1 MKELKMTQHK
11 DEAGKKRRLRFISSL
26 FAIILMLGCIMIPDT
41 NAQAS
46 SLSVGVSASSVKIG
60 DTVTVS
66 ITVPA
71 GVSATVNVTYPSG
84 TFSFSSASDT
94 ASANGGTVSMTIGSY
109 GSSNTK
115 TTGTMK
121 FKAKA
126 AGSATFSASA
136 PIAGNQDGDRVS
148 VGGASASVRVKNEAN
163 ENNSNKSDSSNG
175 SDTSDNN
182 SDDNKTKSADNSL
195 ASLTLSSGSLSPA
208 FKYSVTNYTAEV
220 ANDVTSVVVSAKT
233 SNANA
238 TVESVKGGE
247 NLSVG
252 ANKIQIVVKA
262 ENGVTATYT
271 ITVTRKESGDNT
283 DEPEPDNTD
292 EPQEQCY
299 DIGGVKMYPSEDGD
313 ESQIP
318 EEFALSEITLWEK
331 AYPYWV
337 NDTIGSD
344 VGLIYLVDENQE
356 NGAWYRISEAS
367 PYEAKPFICFKSEY
381 GYIIATPEKMNETAP
396 AGYTSE
402 TINIE
407 GKGVADAF
415 VKAGDEE
422 NCLIYAVNQDGVY
435 GLYQYDLQD
444 RTYMRYKEAPVVED
458 TQVPEEPTIEDST
471 KVSDLESQNRLLF
484 YAFIVVVAILLI
496 VIVILVVKRRHDG
509 DDYAD
514 DDDFEEEDEEE
525 EEEEDT
531 DSASN
536 DVGYRMDELD
546 LSDERAGASKRYDRS
561 AFLTGDEVTAED
573 AEPDE
578 TAEEQTNIEGEPESE
593 ITDEE
598 SIGTEN
604 QILPEATGTEAET
617 AKQLDEDS
625 TMKEANE
632 QAQEADL
639 GGEHMQQEKSLEVT
653 TNTVDLEAVLA
664 QAVAETMDERADGKV
679 QTVEKND
686 DVVKNEETIS
696 TEEDDD
702 AAVQEESE
710 EERPRKDTHKKKSYR
725 EKIRESMDD
734 FEDEDEFGF
743 EDDEDDYDDE
753 PKKSRKEKKEKHG
766 FFGRKKKKDE
776 DEDDDIE
783 FLDL

>member
-11 DEAGKKRRLRFISSL
+11 DEAGKKRRLRFLSSL

-175 SDTSDNN
+175 SDASDNN

-208 FKYSVTNYTAEV
+208 FKYNVTNYTAEV

-271 ITVTRKESGDNT
+271 IAVTRKESGDTT

-318 EEFALSEITLWEK
+318 EGFALSEITLWEK

-344 VGLIYLVDENQE
+344 VGLIYLVDENKE

-367 PYEAKPFICFKSEY
+367 PYEANPFICFKSEY

-444 RTYMRYKEAPVVED
+444 RTYMRYKEAPVAED

-509 DDYAD
+509 DDYED
-514 DDDFEEEDEEE
+514 DDDYEEED

-536 DVGYRMDELD
+536 DVGYHEDELD
-546 LSDERAGASKRYDRS
+546 LSDERVGASKRYDRS

-578 TAEEQTNIEGEPESE
+578 TAEEQTNIEGETESE

-617 AKQLDEDS
+617 S
-625 TMKEANE
+625 
-632 QAQEADL
+632 
-639 GGEHMQQEKSLEVT
+639 GVT

-686 DVVKNEETIS
+686 DVVKSEETIS

-702 AAVQEESE
+702 VAVQEESE

-725 EKIRESMDD
+725 EKIREAMDD
-734 FEDEDEFGF
+734 FEDEDDFDSE
-743 EDDEDDYDDE
+743 EDEEDYDDE
-753 PKKSRKEKKEKHG
+753 LKKSRKEKKEKHG

>member
-11 DEAGKKRRLRFISSL
+11 DEAGKKRRLRFLSSL
-26 FAIILMLGCIMIPDT
+26 FAIVLMLGCIMIPDT

-175 SDTSDNN
+175 SNTSDNN

-208 FKYSVTNYTAEV
+208 FKYNVTNYTAEV

-271 ITVTRKESGDNT
+271 ITVTRKESGDTTDDNT

-318 EEFALSEITLWEK
+318 EGFALSEITLWEK

-367 PYEAKPFICFKSEY
+367 PYEANPFICFKSEY

-444 RTYMRYKEAPVVED
+444 RTYMRYKEAPVAED

-509 DDYAD
+509 DDYED
-514 DDDFEEEDEEE
+514 DDDYEEEDEEE

-536 DVGYRMDELD
+536 DVGYHEDELD
-546 LSDERAGASKRYDRS
+546 LSDERIGASKRYDRS

-598 SIGTEN
+598 SIGIEN
-604 QILPEATGTEAET
+604 QILPEATGTEAEN
-617 AKQLDEDS
+617 S
-625 TMKEANE
+625 
-632 QAQEADL
+632 
-639 GGEHMQQEKSLEVT
+639 EVT

-664 QAVAETMDERADGKV
+664 QAVAETMDERVEGKV

-686 DVVKNEETIS
+686 DVVKSEETIS
-696 TEEDDD
+696 SEEDD
-702 AAVQEESE
+702 AAVQEEIE

-725 EKIRESMDD
+725 EKIREAMDD
-734 FEDEDEFGF
+734 FEDEDDFDSE
-743 EDDEDDYDDE
+743 EDEEDYDDE
-753 PKKSRKEKKEKHG
+753 LKKSRKEKKEKHG

>member
-11 DEAGKKRRLRFISSL
+11 DEAGKKRRLRFLSSL

-208 FKYSVTNYTAEV
+208 FKYNVTNYTAEV

-271 ITVTRKESGDNT
+271 ITVTRKESGDTTDDNT

-318 EEFALSEITLWEK
+318 EGFALSEITLWEK

-344 VGLIYLVDENQE
+344 VGLIYLVDENKE

-367 PYEAKPFICFKSEY
+367 PYEANPFICFKSEY

-444 RTYMRYKEAPVVED
+444 RTYMRYKEAPVAED

-509 DDYAD
+509 DDYED
-514 DDDFEEEDEEE
+514 DDDYEEEDEEE

-536 DVGYRMDELD
+536 DVGYHEDELD
-546 LSDERAGASKRYDRS
+546 LSDERVGASKRYDRS

-598 SIGTEN
+598 STNAEN
-604 QILPEATGTEAET
+604 PIVSEAAVTEAET
-617 AKQLDEDS
+617 S
-625 TMKEANE
+625 
-632 QAQEADL
+632 
-639 GGEHMQQEKSLEVT
+639 GVT

-686 DVVKNEETIS
+686 DVVKSEETIS

-702 AAVQEESE
+702 VAVQEESE

-725 EKIRESMDD
+725 EKIREAMDD
-734 FEDEDEFGF
+734 FEDEDDFDSE
-743 EDDEDDYDDE
+743 EDEEDYDDE
-753 PKKSRKEKKEKHG
+753 LKKSRKEKKEKHG

>member
-11 DEAGKKRRLRFISSL
+11 DEAGKKRRLRFLSSL

-175 SDTSDNN
+175 SDASDNN

-208 FKYSVTNYTAEV
+208 FKYNVTNYTAEV

-271 ITVTRKESGDNT
+271 ITVTRKESGDTTDDNT

-318 EEFALSEITLWEK
+318 EGFALSEITLWEK

-344 VGLIYLVDENQE
+344 VGLIYLVDENKE

-367 PYEAKPFICFKSEY
+367 PYEANPFICFKSEY

-444 RTYMRYKEAPVVED
+444 RTYMRYKEAPVAED

-509 DDYAD
+509 DDYED
-514 DDDFEEEDEEE
+514 DDDYEEEDEEE

-536 DVGYRMDELD
+536 DVGYHEDELD
-546 LSDERAGASKRYDRS
+546 LSDERVGASKRYDRS

-604 QILPEATGTEAET
+604 QILPEVTGTEAET
-617 AKQLDEDS
+617 S
-625 TMKEANE
+625 
-632 QAQEADL
+632 
-639 GGEHMQQEKSLEVT
+639 EVT

-686 DVVKNEETIS
+686 DVVKSEETIS

-702 AAVQEESE
+702 VAVQEESE

-725 EKIRESMDD
+725 EKIREAMDD
-734 FEDEDEFGF
+734 FEDKDDFDSEEDE
-743 EDDEDDYDDE
+743 EDYDDE
-753 PKKSRKEKKEKHG
+753 LKKSRKEKKEKHG

>member
-11 DEAGKKRRLRFISSL
+11 DEAGKKRRLRFLSSL

-175 SDTSDNN
+175 SDASDNN

-208 FKYSVTNYTAEV
+208 FKYNVTNYTAEV

-271 ITVTRKESGDNT
+271 ITVTRKESDDTTDDNT
-283 DEPEPDNTD
+283 DELKPDNTD

-318 EEFALSEITLWEK
+318 EGFALSEITLWEK

-344 VGLIYLVDENQE
+344 VGLIYLVDENKE

-367 PYEAKPFICFKSEY
+367 PYEANPFICFKSEY

-444 RTYMRYKEAPVVED
+444 RTYMRYKEAPVAED

-509 DDYAD
+509 DDYED
-514 DDDFEEEDEEE
+514 DDDYEEEDEEE

-536 DVGYRMDELD
+536 DVGYHEDELD
-546 LSDERAGASKRYDRS
+546 LSDERVGASKRYDRS

-617 AKQLDEDS
+617 S
-625 TMKEANE
+625 
-632 QAQEADL
+632 
-639 GGEHMQQEKSLEVT
+639 EVT

-686 DVVKNEETIS
+686 DVVKSEETIS

-702 AAVQEESE
+702 VAVQEESE
-710 EERPRKDTHKKKSYR
+710 EERPRKNTHKKRSYR
-725 EKIRESMDD
+725 EKIREAMDD
-734 FEDEDEFGF
+734 FEDEDDFDSE
-743 EDDEDDYDDE
+743 EDEEDYDDE
-753 PKKSRKEKKEKHG
+753 LKKSRKEKKEKHG

>member
-11 DEAGKKRRLRFISSL
+11 DEAGKKRRLRFLSSL
-26 FAIILMLGCIMIPDT
+26 FAIVLMLGCIMIPDT

-163 ENNSNKSDSSNG
+163 EDNSNKSDNSNG

-208 FKYSVTNYTAEV
+208 FKYNVTNYTAEV

-299 DIGGVKMYPSEDGD
+299 DIGGVKMYPFEDGD

-318 EEFALSEITLWEK
+318 EGFALSEITLWEK

-367 PYEAKPFICFKSEY
+367 PYEANPFICFKSEY

-444 RTYMRYKEAPVVED
+444 RTYMRYKEAPVAED

-509 DDYAD
+509 DDYED
-514 DDDFEEEDEEE
+514 DDDYEEDDEEE

-536 DVGYRMDELD
+536 DVGYHEDELD
-546 LSDERAGASKRYDRS
+546 LSDERVGASKRYDRS

-617 AKQLDEDS
+617 S
-625 TMKEANE
+625 
-632 QAQEADL
+632 
-639 GGEHMQQEKSLEVT
+639 EVT

-686 DVVKNEETIS
+686 DVVKSEETIS

-702 AAVQEESE
+702 VAVQEESE

-725 EKIRESMDD
+725 EKIREAMDD
-734 FEDEDEFGF
+734 FEDEDDFDSE
-743 EDDEDDYDDE
+743 EDEEDYDDE
-753 PKKSRKEKKEKHG
+753 LKKSRKEKKEKHG

>member
-11 DEAGKKRRLRFISSL
+11 DEAGKKRRLRFLSSL
-26 FAIILMLGCIMIPDT
+26 FAIVLMLGCIMIPDT

-208 FKYSVTNYTAEV
+208 FKYNVTNYTAEV

-318 EEFALSEITLWEK
+318 EGFALSEITLWEK

-344 VGLIYLVDENQE
+344 VGLIYLVDENKE

-367 PYEAKPFICFKSEY
+367 PYEANPFICFKSEY

-444 RTYMRYKEAPVVED
+444 RTYMRYKEAPVAED

-509 DDYAD
+509 DDYED
-514 DDDFEEEDEEE
+514 DDDYEEEE

-536 DVGYRMDELD
+536 DVGYHEDELD
-546 LSDERAGASKRYDRS
+546 LSDERVGASKRYDRS

-617 AKQLDEDS
+617 S
-625 TMKEANE
+625 
-632 QAQEADL
+632 
-639 GGEHMQQEKSLEVT
+639 EVT

-686 DVVKNEETIS
+686 DVVKSEETIS

-702 AAVQEESE
+702 VAVQEESE

-725 EKIRESMDD
+725 EKIREAMDD
-734 FEDEDEFGF
+734 FEDEDDFDSE
-743 EDDEDDYDDE
+743 EDEEDYDDE
-753 PKKSRKEKKEKHG
+753 LKKSRKEKKEKHG

>member
-11 DEAGKKRRLRFISSL
+11 DEAGKKRRLRFLSSL

-208 FKYSVTNYTAEV
+208 FKYNVTNYTAEV

-271 ITVTRKESGDNT
+271 ITVTRKESGDTTDDNT

-318 EEFALSEITLWEK
+318 EGFALSEITLWEK

-344 VGLIYLVDENQE
+344 VGLIYLVDENKE

-367 PYEAKPFICFKSEY
+367 PYEANPFICFKSEY

-444 RTYMRYKEAPVVED
+444 RTYMRYKEAPVAED

-509 DDYAD
+509 DDYED
-514 DDDFEEEDEEE
+514 DDDYEEEDEEE

-536 DVGYRMDELD
+536 DVGYHEDELD

-598 SIGTEN
+598 STNAEN
-604 QILPEATGTEAET
+604 PIVSEAAVTEAET
-617 AKQLDEDS
+617 S
-625 TMKEANE
+625 
-632 QAQEADL
+632 
-639 GGEHMQQEKSLEVT
+639 GVT

-686 DVVKNEETIS
+686 DVVKSEETIS

-702 AAVQEESE
+702 VAVQEESE

-725 EKIRESMDD
+725 EKIREAMDD
-734 FEDEDEFGF
+734 FEDEDDFDSE
-743 EDDEDDYDDE
+743 EDEEDYDDE
-753 PKKSRKEKKEKHG
+753 LKKSRKEKKEKHG

>member
-11 DEAGKKRRLRFISSL
+11 DEAGKKRRLRFLSSL
-26 FAIILMLGCIMIPDT
+26 FAIVLMLGCIMIPDT

-163 ENNSNKSDSSNG
+163 EDNSNKSDNSNG

-208 FKYSVTNYTAEV
+208 FKYNVTNYTAEV

-271 ITVTRKESGDNT
+271 ITVTRKESDDTTDDNT

-318 EEFALSEITLWEK
+318 EGFALSEITLWEK

-344 VGLIYLVDENQE
+344 VGLIYLVDENKE

-367 PYEAKPFICFKSEY
+367 PYEANPFICFKSEY

-444 RTYMRYKEAPVVED
+444 RTYMRYKEAPVAED

-509 DDYAD
+509 DDYED
-514 DDDFEEEDEEE
+514 DDDYEEEDEEE

-536 DVGYRMDELD
+536 DVGYHEDELD
-546 LSDERAGASKRYDRS
+546 LSDERVGASKRYDRS

-617 AKQLDEDS
+617 S
-625 TMKEANE
+625 
-632 QAQEADL
+632 
-639 GGEHMQQEKSLEVT
+639 EVT

-686 DVVKNEETIS
+686 DVVKSEETIS

-702 AAVQEESE
+702 VAVQEESE

-725 EKIRESMDD
+725 EKIREAMDD
-734 FEDEDEFGF
+734 FEDEDDFDSE
-743 EDDEDDYDDE
+743 EDEEDYDDE
-753 PKKSRKEKKEKHG
+753 LKKSRKEKKEKHG

>member
-11 DEAGKKRRLRFISSL
+11 DEAGKKRRLRFLSSL

-175 SDTSDNN
+175 SDASDNN

-208 FKYSVTNYTAEV
+208 FKYNVTNYTAEV

-247 NLSVG
+247 NLLVG

-271 ITVTRKESGDNT
+271 ITVTRKESGDTTDDNT

-318 EEFALSEITLWEK
+318 EGFALSEITLWEK

-344 VGLIYLVDENQE
+344 VGLIYLVDENKE

-367 PYEAKPFICFKSEY
+367 PYEANPFICFKSEY

-396 AGYTSE
+396 AGYTSG

-444 RTYMRYKEAPVVED
+444 RTYMRYKEAPVAED

-509 DDYAD
+509 DDYED
-514 DDDFEEEDEEE
+514 DDDYEEEDEEE

-536 DVGYRMDELD
+536 DVGYHEDELD
-546 LSDERAGASKRYDRS
+546 LSDERVGASKRYDRS

-598 SIGTEN
+598 STSAEN
-604 QILPEATGTEAET
+604 PIVSEAAVTEAET
-617 AKQLDEDS
+617 S
-625 TMKEANE
+625 
-632 QAQEADL
+632 
-639 GGEHMQQEKSLEVT
+639 GVT

-686 DVVKNEETIS
+686 DVVKSEETIS

-702 AAVQEESE
+702 VAVQEESE

-725 EKIRESMDD
+725 EKIREAMDD
-734 FEDEDEFGF
+734 FEDEDDFDSE
-743 EDDEDDYDDE
+743 EDEEDYDDE

>member
-11 DEAGKKRRLRFISSL
+11 DEAGKKRRLRFLSSL
-26 FAIILMLGCIMIPDT
+26 FAIILMLGCFMIPDT

-94 ASANGGTVSMTIGSY
+94 ASANGGTVAMTIGSY

-175 SDTSDNN
+175 SDASDNN

-208 FKYSVTNYTAEV
+208 FKYNVTNYTAEV

-271 ITVTRKESGDNT
+271 ITVTRKESGDTTDDNT

-299 DIGGVKMYPSEDGD
+299 DIGGIKMYPSEDGD

-318 EEFALSEITLWEK
+318 EGFALSEITLWEK

-344 VGLIYLVDENQE
+344 VGLIYLVDENKE

-367 PYEAKPFICFKSEY
+367 PYEANPFICFKSEY

-444 RTYMRYKEAPVVED
+444 RTYMRYKEAPVAED

-509 DDYAD
+509 DDYED
-514 DDDFEEEDEEE
+514 DDDYEEEDEEE

-536 DVGYRMDELD
+536 DVGYHEDELD
-546 LSDERAGASKRYDRS
+546 LSDERVGASKRYDRS

-573 AEPDE
+573 AEPDG

-604 QILPEATGTEAET
+604 QILPEATGTEAEN
-617 AKQLDEDS
+617 S
-625 TMKEANE
+625 
-632 QAQEADL
+632 
-639 GGEHMQQEKSLEVT
+639 EVT

-686 DVVKNEETIS
+686 DVVKSEETIS

-702 AAVQEESE
+702 VAVQEESE

-725 EKIRESMDD
+725 EKIREAMDD
-734 FEDEDEFGF
+734 FEDEDDFDSE
-743 EDDEDDYDDE
+743 EDEEDYDDE
-753 PKKSRKEKKEKHG
+753 LKKSRKEKKEKHG

>member
-11 DEAGKKRRLRFISSL
+11 DEAGKKRRLRFLSSL
-26 FAIILMLGCIMIPDT
+26 FAIVLMLGCIMIPDT

-208 FKYSVTNYTAEV
+208 FKYNVTNYTAEV

-318 EEFALSEITLWEK
+318 EGFALSEITLWEK

-344 VGLIYLVDENQE
+344 VGLIYLVDENKE

-367 PYEAKPFICFKSEY
+367 PYEANPFICFKSEY

-444 RTYMRYKEAPVVED
+444 RTYMRYKEAPVAED
-458 TQVPEEPTIEDST
+458 TQVPEKPTIEDST

-509 DDYAD
+509 DDYED
-514 DDDFEEEDEEE
+514 DD
-525 EEEEDT
+525 EEDT

-536 DVGYRMDELD
+536 DVGYHEDELD
-546 LSDERAGASKRYDRS
+546 LSDERVGASKRYDRS

-617 AKQLDEDS
+617 S
-625 TMKEANE
+625 
-632 QAQEADL
+632 
-639 GGEHMQQEKSLEVT
+639 EVT

-686 DVVKNEETIS
+686 DVVKSEETIS

-702 AAVQEESE
+702 VAVQEESE

-725 EKIRESMDD
+725 EKIREAMDD
-734 FEDEDEFGF
+734 FEDEDDFDSE
-743 EDDEDDYDDE
+743 EDEEDYDDE
-753 PKKSRKEKKEKHG
+753 LKKSRKEKKEKHG

>member
-11 DEAGKKRRLRFISSL
+11 DEAGKKRRLRFLSSL

-175 SDTSDNN
+175 SDASDNN

-208 FKYSVTNYTAEV
+208 FKYNVTNYTAEV

-271 ITVTRKESGDNT
+271 ITVTRKESGDTT

-318 EEFALSEITLWEK
+318 EGFALSEITLWEK

-344 VGLIYLVDENQE
+344 VGLIYLVDENKE

-367 PYEAKPFICFKSEY
+367 PYEANPFICFKSEY

-396 AGYTSE
+396 AGYASE

-444 RTYMRYKEAPVVED
+444 RTYMRYKEAPVAED

-509 DDYAD
+509 DDYED
-514 DDDFEEEDEEE
+514 DDDYEEEDEEE

-536 DVGYRMDELD
+536 DVGYHEDELD
-546 LSDERAGASKRYDRS
+546 LSDERVGASKRYDRS

-598 SIGTEN
+598 STSAEN
-604 QILPEATGTEAET
+604 PIVSEAAVTEAET
-617 AKQLDEDS
+617 S
-625 TMKEANE
+625 
-632 QAQEADL
+632 
-639 GGEHMQQEKSLEVT
+639 EVT

-686 DVVKNEETIS
+686 DVVKSEETIS

-702 AAVQEESE
+702 VAVQEESE

-725 EKIRESMDD
+725 EKIREAMDD
-734 FEDEDEFGF
+734 FEDEDDFDSE
-743 EDDEDDYDDE
+743 EDEEDYDDE
-753 PKKSRKEKKEKHG
+753 LKKSRKEKKEKHG

>member
-11 DEAGKKRRLRFISSL
+11 DEAGKKRRLRFLSSL
-26 FAIILMLGCIMIPDT
+26 FAIVLMLGCIMIPDT

-163 ENNSNKSDSSNG
+163 EDNSNKSDNSNG

-208 FKYSVTNYTAEV
+208 FKYNVTNYTAEV

-247 NLSVG
+247 NLLVG

-318 EEFALSEITLWEK
+318 EGFALSEITLWEK

-344 VGLIYLVDENQE
+344 VGLIYLVDENKE

-367 PYEAKPFICFKSEY
+367 PYEANPFICFKSEY

-444 RTYMRYKEAPVVED
+444 RTYMRYKETPVAED

-509 DDYAD
+509 DDYED
-514 DDDFEEEDEEE
+514 DDDYEEEDEEE

-536 DVGYRMDELD
+536 DVGYHEDELD
-546 LSDERAGASKRYDRS
+546 LSDERVGASKRYDRS

-598 SIGTEN
+598 STSAEN
-604 QILPEATGTEAET
+604 PIVSEAAVTEAET
-617 AKQLDEDS
+617 S
-625 TMKEANE
+625 
-632 QAQEADL
+632 
-639 GGEHMQQEKSLEVT
+639 EVT

-664 QAVAETMDERADGKV
+664 QAVADTMDERVDGKV

-686 DVVKNEETIS
+686 DVVKSEETIS

-702 AAVQEESE
+702 VAVQEESE

-725 EKIRESMDD
+725 EKIREAMDD
-734 FEDEDEFGF
+734 FEDEDDFDSE
-743 EDDEDDYDDE
+743 EDEEDYDDE
-753 PKKSRKEKKEKHG
+753 LKKSRKEKKEKHG

>member
-11 DEAGKKRRLRFISSL
+11 DEAGKKRRLRFLSSL

-195 ASLTLSSGSLSPA
+195 TSLTLSSGSLSPA
-208 FKYSVTNYTAEV
+208 FKYNVTNYTAEV

-271 ITVTRKESGDNT
+271 ITVTRKESGDTT

-318 EEFALSEITLWEK
+318 EGFALSEITLWEK

-344 VGLIYLVDENQE
+344 VGLIYLVDENKE

-367 PYEAKPFICFKSEY
+367 PYEANPFICFKSEY

-444 RTYMRYKEAPVVED
+444 RTYMRYKETPVAED

-496 VIVILVVKRRHDG
+496 VIVVLVVKRRHDG
-509 DDYAD
+509 DDYED
-514 DDDFEEEDEEE
+514 DDDYEEEE

-546 LSDERAGASKRYDRS
+546 LSDERVGASKRYDRS

-604 QILPEATGTEAET
+604 QILPEATGTEAEN
-617 AKQLDEDS
+617 S
-625 TMKEANE
+625 
-632 QAQEADL
+632 
-639 GGEHMQQEKSLEVT
+639 EVT

-686 DVVKNEETIS
+686 DVVKSEETIS

-702 AAVQEESE
+702 VAVQEESE

-725 EKIRESMDD
+725 EKIREAMDD
-734 FEDEDEFGF
+734 FEDEDDFDSE
-743 EDDEDDYDDE
+743 EDEEDYDDE
-753 PKKSRKEKKEKHG
+753 LKKSRKEKKEKHG

>member
-11 DEAGKKRRLRFISSL
+11 DEAGKKRRLRFLSSL

-175 SDTSDNN
+175 SDASDNN

-208 FKYSVTNYTAEV
+208 FKYNVTNYTAEV

-271 ITVTRKESGDNT
+271 ITVTRKESGDTTDDNT

-299 DIGGVKMYPSEDGD
+299 DIGGIKMYPSEDGD

-318 EEFALSEITLWEK
+318 EGFALSEITLWEK

-344 VGLIYLVDENQE
+344 VGLIYLVDENKE

-367 PYEAKPFICFKSEY
+367 PYEANPFICFKSEY

-444 RTYMRYKEAPVVED
+444 RTYMRYKEAPVAED

-509 DDYAD
+509 DDYED
-514 DDDFEEEDEEE
+514 DDDYEEEDEEE

-531 DSASN
+531 DSVSN
-536 DVGYRMDELD
+536 DVGYHEDELD
-546 LSDERAGASKRYDRS
+546 LSDERVGASKRYDRS

-598 SIGTEN
+598 STSAEN
-604 QILPEATGTEAET
+604 PIVSEAAVTEAET
-617 AKQLDEDS
+617 S
-625 TMKEANE
+625 
-632 QAQEADL
+632 
-639 GGEHMQQEKSLEVT
+639 EVT

-686 DVVKNEETIS
+686 DVVKSEETIS

-702 AAVQEESE
+702 VAVQEESE

-725 EKIRESMDD
+725 EKIREAMDD
-734 FEDEDEFGF
+734 FEDEDDFDSE
-743 EDDEDDYDDE
+743 EDEEDYDDE
-753 PKKSRKEKKEKHG
+753 LKKSRKEKKEKHG

>member
-11 DEAGKKRRLRFISSL
+11 DEAGKKRRLRFLSSL
-26 FAIILMLGCIMIPDT
+26 FAIVLMLGCIMIPDT

-208 FKYSVTNYTAEV
+208 FKYNVTNYTAEV

-318 EEFALSEITLWEK
+318 EGFALSEITLWEK

-344 VGLIYLVDENQE
+344 VGLIYLVDENKE

-367 PYEAKPFICFKSEY
+367 PYEANPFICFKSEY

-444 RTYMRYKEAPVVED
+444 RTYMRYKEAPVAED

-509 DDYAD
+509 DDYED
-514 DDDFEEEDEEE
+514 DDDYEEEDEEE

-536 DVGYRMDELD
+536 DVGYHEDELD
-546 LSDERAGASKRYDRS
+546 LSDERVGASKRYDRS

-617 AKQLDEDS
+617 S
-625 TMKEANE
+625 
-632 QAQEADL
+632 
-639 GGEHMQQEKSLEVT
+639 EVT

-686 DVVKNEETIS
+686 DVVKSEETIS

-702 AAVQEESE
+702 VAVQEESE

-725 EKIRESMDD
+725 EKIREAMDD
-734 FEDEDEFGF
+734 FEDEDDFDSE
-743 EDDEDDYDDE
+743 EDEEDYDDE
-753 PKKSRKEKKEKHG
+753 LKKSRKEKKEKHG

>member
-318 EEFALSEITLWEK
+318 EGFALSEITLWEK

-367 PYEAKPFICFKSEY
+367 PYEANTFICFKSEY
-381 GYIIATPEKMNETAP
+381 GYIIATPEKMNETVP

-444 RTYMRYKEAPVVED
+444 RTYMRYKEAPVAED
-458 TQVPEEPTIEDST
+458 TQVTEEPTIEDST

-514 DDDFEEEDEEE
+514 DDDYEEEDEEE

-578 TAEEQTNIEGEPESE
+578 TAEEQTNIEVEPELE

-598 SIGTEN
+598 STSAEN
-604 QILPEATGTEAET
+604 PIVSEAAVTEAET
-617 AKQLDEDS
+617 S
-625 TMKEANE
+625 
-632 QAQEADL
+632 
-639 GGEHMQQEKSLEVT
+639 EVT

-686 DVVKNEETIS
+686 DVVKSEETIS

-702 AAVQEESE
+702 VAVQEESE

-725 EKIRESMDD
+725 EKIREAMDD
-734 FEDEDEFGF
+734 FEDEDDFDSE
-743 EDDEDDYDDE
+743 EDEEDYDDE
-753 PKKSRKEKKEKHG
+753 LKKSRKEKKEKHG
-766 FFGRKKKKDE
+766 FFGRKKKNDE
-776 DEDDDIE
+776 DEGDDIE

>member
-11 DEAGKKRRLRFISSL
+11 DEAGKKRRLRFLSSL

-163 ENNSNKSDSSNG
+163 EDNSNKSDNSNG

-208 FKYSVTNYTAEV
+208 FKYNVTNYTAEV

-318 EEFALSEITLWEK
+318 EGFALSEITLWEK

-344 VGLIYLVDENQE
+344 VGLIYLVDENKE

-367 PYEAKPFICFKSEY
+367 PYEANPFICFKSEY

-422 NCLIYAVNQDGVY
+422 NCLIYAVNQNGVY

-444 RTYMRYKEAPVVED
+444 RTYMRYKEAPVAED

-509 DDYAD
+509 DDYED
-514 DDDFEEEDEEE
+514 DDDYEEED

-536 DVGYRMDELD
+536 DVGYHEDELD
-546 LSDERAGASKRYDRS
+546 LSDERVGASKRYDRS

-617 AKQLDEDS
+617 S
-625 TMKEANE
+625 
-632 QAQEADL
+632 
-639 GGEHMQQEKSLEVT
+639 EVT

-686 DVVKNEETIS
+686 DVVKSEETIS

-702 AAVQEESE
+702 VAVQEESE

-725 EKIRESMDD
+725 EKIREAMDD
-734 FEDEDEFGF
+734 FEDEDDFDSE
-743 EDDEDDYDDE
+743 EDEEDYDDE
-753 PKKSRKEKKEKHG
+753 LKKSRKEKKEKHG

>member
-11 DEAGKKRRLRFISSL
+11 DEAGKKRRLRFLSSL

-175 SDTSDNN
+175 SDASDNN

-208 FKYSVTNYTAEV
+208 FKYNVTNYTAEV

-271 ITVTRKESGDNT
+271 ITVTRKESDDTTDDNT

-299 DIGGVKMYPSEDGD
+299 DIGGVKMYPFEDGD

-318 EEFALSEITLWEK
+318 EGFALSEITLWEK

-344 VGLIYLVDENQE
+344 VGLIYLVDENKE

-367 PYEAKPFICFKSEY
+367 PYEANPFICFKSEY

-444 RTYMRYKEAPVVED
+444 RTYMRYKEAPVAED

-509 DDYAD
+509 DDYED
-514 DDDFEEEDEEE
+514 DDDYEEEEEEE

-536 DVGYRMDELD
+536 DVGYHEDELD
-546 LSDERAGASKRYDRS
+546 LSDERVGASKRYDRS
-561 AFLTGDEVTAED
+561 AFLTGDEVIAED

-617 AKQLDEDS
+617 S
-625 TMKEANE
+625 
-632 QAQEADL
+632 
-639 GGEHMQQEKSLEVT
+639 EVT

-686 DVVKNEETIS
+686 DVVKSEETIS

-702 AAVQEESE
+702 VAVQEESE

-725 EKIRESMDD
+725 EKIREAMDD
-734 FEDEDEFGF
+734 FEDEDDFDSE
-743 EDDEDDYDDE
+743 EDEEDYDDE
-753 PKKSRKEKKEKHG
+753 LKKSRKEKKEKHG

>member
-1 MKELKMTQHK
+1 MTVTHAAHDKKEKDKAMKELKMTQYK
-11 DEAGKKRRLRFISSL
+11 DGTRKKRRLRFLSSL

-163 ENNSNKSDSSNG
+163 ADSSNKSDSRDN
-175 SDTSDNN
+175 SDASDNN
-182 SDDNKTKSADNSL
+182 SNDNKTKSADNSL

-208 FKYSVTNYTAEV
+208 FKYNVTNYTAEV

-271 ITVTRKESGDNT
+271 ITVTRKESGDTTDDNT

-318 EEFALSEITLWEK
+318 EGFALSEITLWEK

-344 VGLIYLVDENQE
+344 IGLIYLVDENKE

-367 PYEAKPFICFKSEY
+367 PYEANTFICFKSEY

-402 TINIE
+402 TVNIE
-407 GKGVADAF
+407 GKGVVDAF

-422 NCLIYAVNQDGVY
+422 KCLIYAVNQDGVY

-444 RTYMRYKEAPVVED
+444 RTYMRYKEASVAED
-458 TQVPEEPTIEDST
+458 TQVPEEPTIEDNT

-509 DDYAD
+509 DDYED
-514 DDDFEEEDEEE
+514 DDDYEEEDEEE
-525 EEEEDT
+525 EET

-536 DVGYRMDELD
+536 DAGYRTNELD

-561 AFLTGDEVTAED
+561 EFLTGDEVTAED
-573 AEPDE
+573 AETDE
-578 TAEEQTNIEGEPESE
+578 TDDEETGIEVEPESE

-598 SIGTEN
+598 STSAEN
-604 QILPEATGTEAET
+604 PIVSEAVVTEAET
-617 AKQLDEDS
+617 S
-625 TMKEANE
+625 
-632 QAQEADL
+632 
-639 GGEHMQQEKSLEVT
+639 EVT

-664 QAVAETMDERADGKV
+664 QAVAETMDESADGKG
-679 QTVEKND
+679 Q
-686 DVVKNEETIS
+686 S
-696 TEEDDD
+696 TEESEETLGSEEDD
-702 AAVQEESE
+702 AAVQEEIE
-710 EERPRKDTHKKKSYR
+710 EERPRRDKHKKKSYR

-734 FEDEDEFGF
+734 FEDEDDFDL

-766 FFGRKKKKDE
+766 FFGRKKKNDE

>member
-11 DEAGKKRRLRFISSL
+11 DEAGKKRRLRFLSSL

-163 ENNSNKSDSSNG
+163 EDNSNKSDSSNA
-175 SDTSDNN
+175 SDASDNN

-208 FKYSVTNYTAEV
+208 FKYNVTNYTAEV

-271 ITVTRKESGDNT
+271 ITVTRKESGDTTDDNT

-318 EEFALSEITLWEK
+318 EGFALSEITLWEK

-344 VGLIYLVDENQE
+344 VGLIYLVDENKE

-367 PYEAKPFICFKSEY
+367 PYEANPFICFKSEY

-444 RTYMRYKEAPVVED
+444 RTYMRYKEASVVED
-458 TQVPEEPTIEDST
+458 TQVTEEPTIEDNT

-484 YAFIVVVAILLI
+484 YAFVVVVAILLI
-496 VIVILVVKRRHDG
+496 VIIILVVKRKHDG
-509 DDYAD
+509 DDYED
-514 DDDFEEEDEEE
+514 DDDYEEEEEEE

-536 DVGYRMDELD
+536 DAEYRTDELD

-578 TAEEQTNIEGEPESE
+578 TAEEQTETDVEAETEEEQTNIEVEPESE

-598 SIGTEN
+598 STSAEN
-604 QILPEATGTEAET
+604 PIVSEAAVTEAET
-617 AKQLDEDS
+617 S
-625 TMKEANE
+625 
-632 QAQEADL
+632 
-639 GGEHMQQEKSLEVT
+639 EVT

-679 QTVEKND
+679 QSAEKS
-686 DVVKNEETIS
+686 EETIS

-702 AAVQEESE
+702 VAVQEESE
-710 EERPRKDTHKKKSYR
+710 EERPRKDTHKKSYR
-725 EKIRESMDD
+725 EKIREAMDD
-734 FEDEDEFGF
+734 FDDEDDLGY

-766 FFGRKKKKDE
+766 FFGRKKKNDE

>member
-11 DEAGKKRRLRFISSL
+11 DEAGKKRRLRFLSSL

-208 FKYSVTNYTAEV
+208 FKYNVTNYTAEV

-271 ITVTRKESGDNT
+271 ITVTRKESGDTTDDNT

-367 PYEAKPFICFKSEY
+367 PYEANPFICFKSEY

-444 RTYMRYKEAPVVED
+444 RTYMRYKEASVAED

-471 KVSDLESQNRLLF
+471 KVSDLENQNRLLF

-509 DDYAD
+509 DDYED
-514 DDDFEEEDEEE
+514 DDDYEEEDEEE

-536 DVGYRMDELD
+536 DVGYHEDELD
-546 LSDERAGASKRYDRS
+546 LSDERVGASKRYDRS

-598 SIGTEN
+598 STNAEN
-604 QILPEATGTEAET
+604 PIVSEAAVTEAET
-617 AKQLDEDS
+617 S
-625 TMKEANE
+625 
-632 QAQEADL
+632 
-639 GGEHMQQEKSLEVT
+639 GVT

-686 DVVKNEETIS
+686 DVVKSEETIS

-702 AAVQEESE
+702 VAVQEESE

-725 EKIRESMDD
+725 EKIREAMDD
-734 FEDEDEFGF
+734 FEDEDDFDSE
-743 EDDEDDYDDE
+743 EDEEDYDDE
-753 PKKSRKEKKEKHG
+753 LKKSRKEKKEKHG

>member
-11 DEAGKKRRLRFISSL
+11 DEAGKKRRLRFLSSL

-208 FKYSVTNYTAEV
+208 FKYNVTNYTAEV

-271 ITVTRKESGDNT
+271 ITVTRKESGDTTDDNT

-318 EEFALSEITLWEK
+318 EGFALSEITLWEK

-344 VGLIYLVDENQE
+344 VGLIYLVDENKE

-367 PYEAKPFICFKSEY
+367 PYEANPFICFKSEY

-444 RTYMRYKEAPVVED
+444 RTYMRYKEAPVAED

-509 DDYAD
+509 DDYED
-514 DDDFEEEDEEE
+514 DDDYEEEDEEE

-536 DVGYRMDELD
+536 DVGYHEDELD
-546 LSDERAGASKRYDRS
+546 LSDERVGASKRYDRS

-573 AEPDE
+573 AELDE

-598 SIGTEN
+598 STSAEN
-604 QILPEATGTEAET
+604 PIVSEAAVTEAET
-617 AKQLDEDS
+617 S
-625 TMKEANE
+625 
-632 QAQEADL
+632 
-639 GGEHMQQEKSLEVT
+639 EVT

-686 DVVKNEETIS
+686 DVVKSEETIS

-702 AAVQEESE
+702 VAVQEESE

-725 EKIRESMDD
+725 EKIREAMDD
-734 FEDEDEFGF
+734 FEDEDDFDSE
-743 EDDEDDYDDE
+743 EDEEDYDDE
-753 PKKSRKEKKEKHG
+753 LKKSRKEKKEKHG

>member
-11 DEAGKKRRLRFISSL
+11 DEAGKKRRLRFLSSL

-208 FKYSVTNYTAEV
+208 FKYNVTNYTAEV

-271 ITVTRKESGDNT
+271 ITVTRKESGDTTDDNT

-299 DIGGVKMYPSEDGD
+299 DIGGVKMYPFEDGD

-318 EEFALSEITLWEK
+318 EGFALSEITLWEK

-367 PYEAKPFICFKSEY
+367 PYEANPFICFKSEY

-444 RTYMRYKEAPVVED
+444 RTYMRYKEAPVAED

-509 DDYAD
+509 NDYED
-514 DDDFEEEDEEE
+514 DDDYEEEE
-525 EEEEDT
+525 EEEEDA

-536 DVGYRMDELD
+536 DVGYHEDELD
-546 LSDERAGASKRYDRS
+546 LSDERVGASKRYDRS

-598 SIGTEN
+598 STNAEN
-604 QILPEATGTEAET
+604 PIVSEAAVTEAET
-617 AKQLDEDS
+617 S
-625 TMKEANE
+625 
-632 QAQEADL
+632 
-639 GGEHMQQEKSLEVT
+639 GVT

-686 DVVKNEETIS
+686 DVVKSEETIS

-702 AAVQEESE
+702 VAVQEESE

-725 EKIRESMDD
+725 EKIREAMDD
-734 FEDEDEFGF
+734 FEDEDDFDSE
-743 EDDEDDYDDE
+743 EDEEDYDDE
-753 PKKSRKEKKEKHG
+753 LKKSRKEKKEKHG

>member
-175 SDTSDNN
+175 SDASDNN

-208 FKYSVTNYTAEV
+208 FKYNVTNYTAEV

-271 ITVTRKESGDNT
+271 ITVTRKESGDTTDDNT

-299 DIGGVKMYPSEDGD
+299 DIGGIKMYPSEDGD

-318 EEFALSEITLWEK
+318 EGFALSEITLWEK

-344 VGLIYLVDENQE
+344 VGLIYLVDENKE

-367 PYEAKPFICFKSEY
+367 PYEANPFICFKSEY

-444 RTYMRYKEAPVVED
+444 RTYMRYKEAPVAED

-509 DDYAD
+509 DDYED
-514 DDDFEEEDEEE
+514 DDDYEEEDEEE

-536 DVGYRMDELD
+536 DVGYHEDELD
-546 LSDERAGASKRYDRS
+546 LSDERVGASKRYDRS

-573 AEPDE
+573 AEPGE

-617 AKQLDEDS
+617 S
-625 TMKEANE
+625 
-632 QAQEADL
+632 
-639 GGEHMQQEKSLEVT
+639 EVT

-686 DVVKNEETIS
+686 DVVKSEETIS

-702 AAVQEESE
+702 VAVQEESE

-725 EKIRESMDD
+725 EKIREAMDD
-734 FEDEDEFGF
+734 FEDEDDFDSE
-743 EDDEDDYDDE
+743 EDEEDYDDE
-753 PKKSRKEKKEKHG
+753 LKKSRKEKKEKHG

>member
-11 DEAGKKRRLRFISSL
+11 DEAGKKRRLRFLSSL
-26 FAIILMLGCIMIPDT
+26 FAIVLMLGCIMIPDT

-163 ENNSNKSDSSNG
+163 EDNSNKSDSSNG
-175 SDTSDNN
+175 SDASDNN

-208 FKYSVTNYTAEV
+208 FKYNVTNYTAEV

-271 ITVTRKESGDNT
+271 ITVTRKESGDTTDDNT

-318 EEFALSEITLWEK
+318 EGFALSEITLWEK

-344 VGLIYLVDENQE
+344 VGLIYLVDENKE

-367 PYEAKPFICFKSEY
+367 PYEANPFICFKSEY

-444 RTYMRYKEAPVVED
+444 RTYMRYKEASVVED
-458 TQVPEEPTIEDST
+458 TQVTEEPTIEDST

-509 DDYAD
+509 DDYED
-514 DDDFEEEDEEE
+514 DDDYEEEDEEE
-525 EEEEDT
+525 EDT
-531 DSASN
+531 GSASN
-536 DVGYRMDELD
+536 DAGYHTDELD

-578 TAEEQTNIEGEPESE
+578 TAEEQTETDVEAETEEEQTNIEVEPESE

-598 SIGTEN
+598 STSAEN
-604 QILPEATGTEAET
+604 PIVSEAAVTEAET
-617 AKQLDEDS
+617 S
-625 TMKEANE
+625 
-632 QAQEADL
+632 
-639 GGEHMQQEKSLEVT
+639 EVT

-664 QAVAETMDERADGKV
+664 QAVAETMDESADTKA
-679 QTVEKND
+679 QSVEEKSD
-686 DVVKNEETIS
+686 SVEQEEILS
-696 TEEDDD
+696 TDEEAD

-710 EERPRKDTHKKKSYR
+710 EERPRKDKHKKKSYR

-734 FEDEDEFGF
+734 FDDEDDLGY

>member
-11 DEAGKKRRLRFISSL
+11 DEAGKKRRLRFLSSL

-163 ENNSNKSDSSNG
+163 EDNSNKSDNSNG

-208 FKYSVTNYTAEV
+208 FKYNVTNYTAEV

-271 ITVTRKESGDNT
+271 ITVTRKESGDTTDDNT

-318 EEFALSEITLWEK
+318 EGFALSEITLWEK

-344 VGLIYLVDENQE
+344 VGLIYLVDENKE

-367 PYEAKPFICFKSEY
+367 PYEANPFICFKSEY

-444 RTYMRYKEAPVVED
+444 RTYMRYKEAPVAED
-458 TQVPEEPTIEDST
+458 TQVTEEPTIEDRT

-509 DDYAD
+509 DDYED
-514 DDDFEEEDEEE
+514 DDDYEEEDEEE

-536 DVGYRMDELD
+536 DVGYHEDELD
-546 LSDERAGASKRYDRS
+546 LSDERVGASKRYDRS

-598 SIGTEN
+598 STNAEN
-604 QILPEATGTEAET
+604 PIVSEAAVTEAET
-617 AKQLDEDS
+617 S
-625 TMKEANE
+625 
-632 QAQEADL
+632 
-639 GGEHMQQEKSLEVT
+639 GVT

-686 DVVKNEETIS
+686 DVVKSEETIS

-702 AAVQEESE
+702 VAVQEESE

-725 EKIRESMDD
+725 EKIREAMDD
-734 FEDEDEFGF
+734 FEDEDDFDSE
-743 EDDEDDYDDE
+743 EDEEDYDDE
-753 PKKSRKEKKEKHG
+753 LKKSRKEKKEKHG

>member
-11 DEAGKKRRLRFISSL
+11 DEAGKKRRLRFLSSL
-26 FAIILMLGCIMIPDT
+26 FAIVLMLGCIMIPDT

-208 FKYSVTNYTAEV
+208 FKYNVTNYTAEV

-271 ITVTRKESGDNT
+271 ITVTRKESGDTTDDNT

-299 DIGGVKMYPSEDGD
+299 DIGGIKMYPSEDGD

-318 EEFALSEITLWEK
+318 EGFALSEITLWEK

-344 VGLIYLVDENQE
+344 VGLIYLVDENKE

-367 PYEAKPFICFKSEY
+367 PYEANPFICFKSEY

-444 RTYMRYKEAPVVED
+444 RTYMRYKEAPVAED

-471 KVSDLESQNRLLF
+471 KVRDLESQNRLLF

-509 DDYAD
+509 DDYED
-514 DDDFEEEDEEE
+514 DDDYEEEDEEE

-536 DVGYRMDELD
+536 DVGYHEDELD

-598 SIGTEN
+598 STSAEN
-604 QILPEATGTEAET
+604 PIVSEAAVTEAET
-617 AKQLDEDS
+617 S
-625 TMKEANE
+625 
-632 QAQEADL
+632 
-639 GGEHMQQEKSLEVT
+639 EVT

-686 DVVKNEETIS
+686 DVVKSEETIS

-702 AAVQEESE
+702 VAVQEESE

-725 EKIRESMDD
+725 EKIREAMDD
-734 FEDEDEFGF
+734 FEDEDDFDSE
-743 EDDEDDYDDE
+743 EDEEDYDDE
-753 PKKSRKEKKEKHG
+753 LKKSRKEKKEKHG

>member
-11 DEAGKKRRLRFISSL
+11 DEAGKKRRLRFLSSL
-26 FAIILMLGCIMIPDT
+26 FAIVLMLGCIMIPDT

-175 SDTSDNN
+175 SDASDNN

-208 FKYSVTNYTAEV
+208 FKYNVTNYTAEV

-271 ITVTRKESGDNT
+271 ITVTRKESGDTT

-318 EEFALSEITLWEK
+318 EGFALSEITLWEK

-344 VGLIYLVDENQE
+344 VGLIYLVDENKE

-367 PYEAKPFICFKSEY
+367 PYEANPFICFKSEY

-396 AGYTSE
+396 EGYTSE

-444 RTYMRYKEAPVVED
+444 RTYMRYKEAPVAED

-509 DDYAD
+509 DDYED
-514 DDDFEEEDEEE
+514 DDDYEEEDEEE

-536 DVGYRMDELD
+536 DVGYHEDELD
-546 LSDERAGASKRYDRS
+546 LSDERVGASKRYDRS

-604 QILPEATGTEAET
+604 QILPEATGTEAEN
-617 AKQLDEDS
+617 S
-625 TMKEANE
+625 
-632 QAQEADL
+632 
-639 GGEHMQQEKSLEVT
+639 EVT

-686 DVVKNEETIS
+686 DVVKSEETIS

-702 AAVQEESE
+702 VAVQEESE

-725 EKIRESMDD
+725 EKIREAMDD
-734 FEDEDEFGF
+734 FEDEDDFDSE
-743 EDDEDDYDDE
+743 EDEEDYDDE
-753 PKKSRKEKKEKHG
+753 LKKSRKEKKEKHG

>member
-11 DEAGKKRRLRFISSL
+11 DEAGKKRRLRFLSSL

-109 GSSNTK
+109 GSSNRK

-175 SDTSDNN
+175 SDASDNN

-208 FKYSVTNYTAEV
+208 FKYNVTNYTAEV

-271 ITVTRKESGDNT
+271 ITVTRKESGDTTDDNT

-318 EEFALSEITLWEK
+318 EGFALSEITLWEK

-344 VGLIYLVDENQE
+344 VGLIYLVDENKE

-367 PYEAKPFICFKSEY
+367 PYEANPFICFKSEY

-444 RTYMRYKEAPVVED
+444 RTYMRYKEAPVAED

-509 DDYAD
+509 DDYED
-514 DDDFEEEDEEE
+514 DDDYEEEDEED

-536 DVGYRMDELD
+536 DVGYHEDELD
-546 LSDERAGASKRYDRS
+546 LSDERVGASKRYDRS

-604 QILPEATGTEAET
+604 QILPEATGTEAEN
-617 AKQLDEDS
+617 S
-625 TMKEANE
+625 
-632 QAQEADL
+632 
-639 GGEHMQQEKSLEVT
+639 EVT

-686 DVVKNEETIS
+686 DVVKSEETIS

-702 AAVQEESE
+702 VAVQEESE

-725 EKIRESMDD
+725 EKIREAMDD
-734 FEDEDEFGF
+734 FEDEDDFDSE
-743 EDDEDDYDDE
+743 EDEEDYDDE
-753 PKKSRKEKKEKHG
+753 LKKSRKEKKEKHG

>member
-11 DEAGKKRRLRFISSL
+11 DEAGKKRRLRFLSSL

-163 ENNSNKSDSSNG
+163 EDNSNKSDNSNG

-208 FKYSVTNYTAEV
+208 FKYNVTNYTAEV

-271 ITVTRKESGDNT
+271 ITVTRKESGDTT

-318 EEFALSEITLWEK
+318 EGFALSEITLWEK

-344 VGLIYLVDENQE
+344 VGLIYLVDENKE

-367 PYEAKPFICFKSEY
+367 PYEANPFICFKSEY

-444 RTYMRYKEAPVVED
+444 RTYMRYKEAPVAED

-509 DDYAD
+509 DDYED
-514 DDDFEEEDEEE
+514 DDDYEEEDEEE

-536 DVGYRMDELD
+536 DVGYHEDELD
-546 LSDERAGASKRYDRS
+546 LSDERVGASKRYDRS

-598 SIGTEN
+598 STNAEN
-604 QILPEATGTEAET
+604 PIVSEAAVTEAET
-617 AKQLDEDS
+617 S
-625 TMKEANE
+625 
-632 QAQEADL
+632 
-639 GGEHMQQEKSLEVT
+639 GVT

-686 DVVKNEETIS
+686 DVVKSEETIS

-702 AAVQEESE
+702 VAVQEESE

-725 EKIRESMDD
+725 EKIREAMDD
-734 FEDEDEFGF
+734 FEDEDDFDSE
-743 EDDEDDYDDE
+743 EDEEDYDDE
-753 PKKSRKEKKEKHG
+753 LKKSRKEKKEKHG

>member
-458 TQVPEEPTIEDST
+458 TQVTEEPTIEDST

-509 DDYAD
+509 DDYED
-514 DDDFEEEDEEE
+514 DDDYEEEDEEE

-578 TAEEQTNIEGEPESE
+578 TAEEQTNIEVEPESE

-617 AKQLDEDS
+617 TKQLDEDS

-632 QAQEADL
+632 QTQEADL

-664 QAVAETMDERADGKV
+664 QAVAETMDEGVDGKG
-679 QTVEKND
+679 QSAEKS
-686 DVVKNEETIS
+686 EETLS
-696 TEEDDD
+696 SEEDD
-702 AAVQEESE
+702 AAVQEEIE

-734 FEDEDEFGF
+734 FEDEDDFDSE
-743 EDDEDDYDDE
+743 EDEEDYDDE

>member
-46 SLSVGVSASSVKIG
+46 SLSVSVSASSVKIG

-283 DEPEPDNTD
+283 DEPEQDNTD

-444 RTYMRYKEAPVVED
+444 RTYMRYKEAPVAED
-458 TQVPEEPTIEDST
+458 TQVTEEPTIEDST

-514 DDDFEEEDEEE
+514 DDDYEEEDEEE

-598 SIGTEN
+598 STSAEN
-604 QILPEATGTEAET
+604 PIVSEAAVTEAET
-617 AKQLDEDS
+617 S
-625 TMKEANE
+625 
-632 QAQEADL
+632 
-639 GGEHMQQEKSLEVT
+639 EVT

-686 DVVKNEETIS
+686 DVVKSEETIS

>member
-11 DEAGKKRRLRFISSL
+11 DEAGKKRRLRFLSSL
-26 FAIILMLGCIMIPDT
+26 FAIVLMLGCIIIPDT

-208 FKYSVTNYTAEV
+208 FKYNVTNYTAEV

-271 ITVTRKESGDNT
+271 ITVTRKESSDTTDDNT

-318 EEFALSEITLWEK
+318 EGFALSEITLWEK

-344 VGLIYLVDENQE
+344 VGLIYLVDENKE

-367 PYEAKPFICFKSEY
+367 PYEANPFICFKSEY

-444 RTYMRYKEAPVVED
+444 RTYMRYKEAPVAED

-509 DDYAD
+509 DDYED
-514 DDDFEEEDEEE
+514 DDDYEEEDEEE

-536 DVGYRMDELD
+536 DVGYHEDELD
-546 LSDERAGASKRYDRS
+546 LSDERIGASKRYDRS

-604 QILPEATGTEAET
+604 QILPEATGTEAENS
-617 AKQLDEDS
+617 ED
-625 TMKEANE
+625 
-632 QAQEADL
+632 
-639 GGEHMQQEKSLEVT
+639 T

-686 DVVKNEETIS
+686 DVVKSEETIS

-702 AAVQEESE
+702 VAVQEESE

-725 EKIRESMDD
+725 EKIREAMDD
-734 FEDEDEFGF
+734 FEDEDDFDSE
-743 EDDEDDYDDE
+743 EDEEDYDDE
-753 PKKSRKEKKEKHG
+753 LKKSRKEKKEKHG

>member
-11 DEAGKKRRLRFISSL
+11 DEAGKKRRLRFLSSL

-163 ENNSNKSDSSNG
+163 EDNSNKSDNSNG

-208 FKYSVTNYTAEV
+208 FKYNVTNYTAEV

-318 EEFALSEITLWEK
+318 EGFALSEITLWEK

-344 VGLIYLVDENQE
+344 VGLIYLVDENKE
-356 NGAWYRISEAS
+356 NGAWCRISEAS
-367 PYEAKPFICFKSEY
+367 PYEANPFICFKSEY

-444 RTYMRYKEAPVVED
+444 RTYMRYKEAPVAED

-509 DDYAD
+509 DDYED
-514 DDDFEEEDEEE
+514 DDDYEEEDEEE

-536 DVGYRMDELD
+536 DVGYHEDELD
-546 LSDERAGASKRYDRS
+546 LSDERVGASKRYDRS
-561 AFLTGDEVTAED
+561 AFLIGDEVTAED

-604 QILPEATGTEAET
+604 QILPEATGTEAEN
-617 AKQLDEDS
+617 S
-625 TMKEANE
+625 
-632 QAQEADL
+632 
-639 GGEHMQQEKSLEVT
+639 EVT

-686 DVVKNEETIS
+686 DVVKSEETIS

-702 AAVQEESE
+702 VAVQEESE

-725 EKIRESMDD
+725 EKIREAMDD
-734 FEDEDEFGF
+734 FEDEDDFDSE
-743 EDDEDDYDDE
+743 EDEEDYDDE
-753 PKKSRKEKKEKHG
+753 LKKSRKEKKEKHG

>member
-11 DEAGKKRRLRFISSL
+11 DEAGKKRRLRFLSSL

-175 SDTSDNN
+175 SDASDNN

-208 FKYSVTNYTAEV
+208 FKYNVTNYTAEV

-271 ITVTRKESGDNT
+271 ITVTRKESDDTT

-318 EEFALSEITLWEK
+318 EGFALSEITLWEK

-344 VGLIYLVDENQE
+344 VGLIYLVDENKE

-367 PYEAKPFICFKSEY
+367 PYEANPFICFKSEY

-444 RTYMRYKEAPVVED
+444 RTYMRYKEAPVAED

-509 DDYAD
+509 DDYED
-514 DDDFEEEDEEE
+514 DDDYEEEDEEE

-536 DVGYRMDELD
+536 DVGYHEDELD
-546 LSDERAGASKRYDRS
+546 LSDERVGASKRYDRS

-617 AKQLDEDS
+617 S
-625 TMKEANE
+625 
-632 QAQEADL
+632 
-639 GGEHMQQEKSLEVT
+639 EVT

-664 QAVAETMDERADGKV
+664 QAVAETMDKRADGKV

-686 DVVKNEETIS
+686 DVVKSEETIS

-702 AAVQEESE
+702 VAVQEESE
-710 EERPRKDTHKKKSYR
+710 EERPRKDSHKKKSYR
-725 EKIRESMDD
+725 EKIREAMDD
-734 FEDEDEFGF
+734 FEDEDDFDSE
-743 EDDEDDYDDE
+743 EDEEDYDDE
-753 PKKSRKEKKEKHG
+753 LKKSRKEKKEKHG

>member
-11 DEAGKKRRLRFISSL
+11 DEAGKKRRLRFLSSL

-175 SDTSDNN
+175 SDASDNN

-208 FKYSVTNYTAEV
+208 FKYNVTNYTAEV

-252 ANKIQIVVKA
+252 SNKIQIVVKA

-271 ITVTRKESGDNT
+271 ITVTRKESGDTTDDNT

-318 EEFALSEITLWEK
+318 EGFALSEITLWEK

-344 VGLIYLVDENQE
+344 VGLIYLVDENKE

-367 PYEAKPFICFKSEY
+367 PYEANPFICFKSEY

-444 RTYMRYKEAPVVED
+444 RTYMRYKEAPVAED

-509 DDYAD
+509 DDYED
-514 DDDFEEEDEEE
+514 DDDYEEEDEEE

-536 DVGYRMDELD
+536 DVGYHEDELD
-546 LSDERAGASKRYDRS
+546 LSDERVGASKRYDRS

-617 AKQLDEDS
+617 S
-625 TMKEANE
+625 
-632 QAQEADL
+632 
-639 GGEHMQQEKSLEVT
+639 EVT

-686 DVVKNEETIS
+686 DVVKSEETIS
-696 TEEDDD
+696 TEDDD
-702 AAVQEESE
+702 DVAVQEESE

-725 EKIRESMDD
+725 EKIREAMDD
-734 FEDEDEFGF
+734 FEDEDDFDSE
-743 EDDEDDYDDE
+743 EDEEDYDDE
-753 PKKSRKEKKEKHG
+753 LKKSRKEKKEKHG

>member
-11 DEAGKKRRLRFISSL
+11 DEAGKKRRLRFLSSL
-26 FAIILMLGCIMIPDT
+26 FAIVLMLGCIMIPDT

-208 FKYSVTNYTAEV
+208 FKYNVTNYTAEV

-271 ITVTRKESGDNT
+271 ITVTRKESGDTTDDNT

-318 EEFALSEITLWEK
+318 EGFALSEITLWEK

-344 VGLIYLVDENQE
+344 VGLIYLVDENKE

-367 PYEAKPFICFKSEY
+367 PYEANPFICFKSEY

-444 RTYMRYKEAPVVED
+444 RTYMRYKEAPVAED

-509 DDYAD
+509 DDYED
-514 DDDFEEEDEEE
+514 DDDYEEEE

-536 DVGYRMDELD
+536 DVGYHEDELD
-546 LSDERAGASKRYDRS
+546 LSDERVGASKRYDRS

-617 AKQLDEDS
+617 S
-625 TMKEANE
+625 
-632 QAQEADL
+632 
-639 GGEHMQQEKSLEVT
+639 EVT

-686 DVVKNEETIS
+686 DVVKSEETIS

-702 AAVQEESE
+702 VAVQEESE

-725 EKIRESMDD
+725 EKIREAMDD
-734 FEDEDEFGF
+734 FEDEDDFDSE
-743 EDDEDDYDDE
+743 EDEEDYDDE
-753 PKKSRKEKKEKHG
+753 LKKSRKEKKEKHG